1 MRQPVFFIKIVI
13 SLYSIFKDK
22 LSEVLWWKVITFYF
36 GSIAEKSSICMGINM
51 KNIIIDII
59 IKLMYIIFKILL

>member
-13 SLYSIFKDK
+13 SLYSIFKVK
-22 LSEVLWWKVITFYF
+22 LPEVLWWQVIIFYL
-36 GSIAEKSSICMGINM
+36 GSIAEKSAICMGINM